1 MIITPTLKIQQKERT
16 NPMHEQM
23 QRLYLAAEKIR
34 DVTGQ
39 SAVAR
44 LLNVSPQTAK
54 NWEARGISFEGML
67 DAEQFIGC
75 SAVWLRHGIGPMV
88 IGELYTP
95 AANDAVARPDDLK
108 LTCETAQELKMLS
121 VYRLSGPDNRQL
133 IDLAIDD
140 AAADIG
146 WADAF
151 NERQ

>member
-1 MIITPTLKIQQKERT
+1 MIAVMPKTTQKERT

-23 QRLYLAAEKIR
+23 QRLYEAAEKIR
-34 DVTGQ
+34 DVVGQ

-54 NWEARGISFEGML
+54 NWEARGMSFEGMI

-88 IGELYTP
+88 IGELFTP
-95 AANDAVARPDDLK
+95 AENDADGKIDALK

-121 VYRLSGPDNRQL
+121 VYRLSAADNRQL
-133 IDLAIDD
+133 IDIAIND
-140 AAADIG
+140 AAEDIR
-146 WADAF
+146 WARLRD
-151 NERQ
+151 EGQ